1 MDQTRRE
8 RVKMIKTEYG
18 LRVAKELKK
27 VDRKEYNSMTN
38 KQKNR
43 KELEEIAERIGDMY
57 LMEMFWDM
65 FDMLPESKQKIFVKQ
80 AREIEKNVRIIIR
93 T

>member
-1 MDQTRRE
+1 
-8 RVKMIKTEYG
+8 MIKTEYG

>member
-1 MDQTRRE
+1 
-8 RVKMIKTEYG
+8 
-18 LRVAKELKK
+18 
-27 VDRKEYNSMTN
+27 MTN

-65 FDMLPESKQKIFVKQ
+65 FDMLPESKQKIFIKQ
-80 AREIEKNVRIIIR
+80 AKEIEKNNKFYFYIF
-93 T
+93 